1 MTRCFVF
8 MVLLLGC
15 GLSQAQESGTIVL
28 SSKTGLVGRIA
39 KRISGGDHYTHVG
52 IVIDGYVYES
62 DWPRAKKT
70 PVSQYGKRGSTNDY
84 YAPTKSLDVDTMRQ
98 KAESMLGTRY
108 SLRSYFH
115 PDRKSNGTWCSPFSG
130 EVLNAGGC
138 NLTPAQYHEPQNIY
152 ETLRSEYNFESRV
165 VRQK

>member
-1 MTRCFVF
+1 
-8 MVLLLGC
+8 
-15 GLSQAQESGTIVL
+15 
-28 SSKTGLVGRIA
+28 

-84 YAPTKSLDVDTMRQ
+84 YAPARSLDVDAMRK

-108 SLRSYFH
+108 SLRSYFR

-130 EVLNAGGC
+130 
-138 NLTPAQYHEPQNIY
+138 Q
-152 ETLRSEYNFESRV
+152 
-165 VRQK
+165 